1 MCPSMAPR
9 PIRTLVNKALEGQL
23 DKILLDAWDANKSFD
38 VLSRE
43 LAEKGVDVS
52 RGSLQ
57 RWSRGLR
64 TEREHNQ
71 ERIAS

>member
-1 MCPSMAPR
+1 MCPAMAPR
-9 PIRTLVNKALEGQL
+9 PIRTLVNKALGGNL

-43 LAEKGVDVS
+43 LAEQGVDVS

-57 RWSRGLR
+57 RWSRELR
-64 TEREHNQ
+64 ADRERNS